1 MRRPVVVIPC
11 STETV
16 SGLTSDTAGRKY
28 SAAVAEAAECQP
40 LLLPVGKGL
49 ADIGSILDVASGLLL
64 TGAIANV
71 HPDNYGNEE
80 PVLPD
85 AIDRDRDAVTLPLIR
100 AAVEAKLPIIAIC
113 RGFQELNVALGGTLH
128 QEVHAVEGYADH
140 REPKVEDFD
149 VMFAVRHPIKL
160 KGELRKW
167 IGEDEIMVN
176 SLHGQG
182 IKDLAKPLVAEA
194 FAEDGLVEAAR
205 IASGHSF
212 SLGVQW
218 HPEWQIHS
226 NPISLALFRRFGDAA
241 RGKIAKGQAA

>member
-1 MRRPVVVIPC
+1 MKRPIVVIPC

-28 SAAVAEAAECQP
+28 SAAVTEGAECQP

-49 ADIGSILDVASGLLL
+49 ADIGSVLDVASGILL

-80 PVLPD
+80 PLLPD

-100 AAVEAKLPIIAIC
+100 AAIERKVPIMAIC

-128 QEVHAVEGYADH
+128 QAVHAVDGYADH
-140 REPKVEDFD
+140 REPKVTDFD

-160 KGELRKW
+160 TGELKKW
-167 IGEDEIMVN
+167 IGQDEIMVN

-194 FAEDGLVEAAR
+194 FAEDGLVEAVRVA
-205 IASGHSF
+205 AGNAF

-218 HPEWQIHS
+218 HPEWQLHS
-226 NPISLALFRRFGDAA
+226 NPVSLALFRRFGDAA
-241 RGKIAKGQAA
+241 RGMIAKGQAA

>member
-11 STETV
+11 CTDMMSGMV
-16 SGLTSDTAGRKY
+16 SDGVVRKY
-28 SAAVAEAAECQP
+28 SLAIAEGAECQP

-49 ADIGSILDVASGLLL
+49 TDIGSVLDVASGIML
-64 TGAIANV
+64 TGAISNV
-71 HPDNYGNEE
+71 HPENYGDEE
-80 PVLPD
+80 PLLPN

-100 AAVEAKLPIIAIC
+100 AAIECKVPIFAIC

-128 QEVHAVEGYADH
+128 QAVHTVAGYGDH
-140 REPKVEDFD
+140 REPDVTDFD
-149 VMFAVRHPIKL
+149 VMFAARHPIKL
-160 KGELRKW
+160 SGELKKW
-167 IGEDEIMVN
+167 LGQDEVIVN

-182 IKDLAKPLVAEA
+182 VKDLAKPLVAEA

-205 IASGHSF
+205 VAAGNPF

-226 NPISLALFRRFGDAA
+226 NPVSLALFRRFGDAA
-241 RGKIAKGQAA
+241 RGMIAKGQAA

>member
-1 MRRPVVVIPC
+1 MVADAVV
-11 STETV
+11 
-16 SGLTSDTAGRKY
+16 RKY
-28 SAAVAEAAECQP
+28 SLAVAEGAECQP
-40 LLLPVGKGL
+40 LLLPVGVGL
-49 ADIGSILDVASGLLL
+49 ADIGSVLDVASGILL
-64 TGAIANV
+64 TGAISNV
-71 HPDNYGNEE
+71 HPEHYGDEE

-100 AAVEAKLPIIAIC
+100 AAIECKVPIFAIC

-128 QEVHAVEGYADH
+128 QAVHTIEGYRDH
-140 REPKVEDFD
+140 REPKVTDFE
-149 VMFAVRHPIKL
+149 VMFAARHPIRL
-160 KGELRKW
+160 VGELKTWLGR
-167 IGEDEIMVN
+167 DEVFVN

-182 IKDLAKPLVAEA
+182 IKNLAKPLAAEA

-205 IASGHSF
+205 VVAGHPF

-241 RGKIAKGQAA
+241 RGMIAKGQAA

>member
-1 MRRPVVVIPC
+1 MKRPIVVIPC

-28 SAAVAEAAECQP
+28 SAAVTEGAECQP

-49 ADIGSILDVASGLLL
+49 ADIGSVLDVASGILL

-80 PVLPD
+80 PLLPD

-100 AAVEAKLPIIAIC
+100 AAIERKVPIMAIC

-128 QEVHAVEGYADH
+128 QAVHAVDGYADH
-140 REPKVEDFD
+140 REPKVTDFD

-160 KGELRKW
+160 TGELKKW
-167 IGEDEIMVN
+167 IGQDEIMVN

-194 FAEDGLVEAAR
+194 FAEDGLVEAVRVA
-205 IASGHSF
+205 AGNTF

-218 HPEWQIHS
+218 HPEWQLHS
-226 NPISLALFRRFGDAA
+226 NPVSLALFRRFGDAA
-241 RGKIAKGQAA
+241 RGMIAKGQAA